1 MKEPRILKGLVFRC
15 AKLLLTSIGLGTTAI
30 TVTGAYPF
38 SDNIEAGL
46 GNWIANGGWGLTTA
60 QYASPTHAVTDS
72 PGTFYTNNTDAALTL
87 ASSIN
92 LSGAVR
98 PALQFYHKYAI
109 EPGYDFA
116 LVEVSTNNGVTW
128 INPPLASYTGNL
140 GAMTREQL
148 DLSPYAGSANV
159 RIRFRLVTD
168 DSVVMDGWYVDDVLI
183 AEAPAPVTLAATQTN
198 RNSVAL
204 AWRQSTEPGFAAYRL
219 YRSLS
224 PDVDWRTATLVGEI
238 SNAATTNFTD
248 ITACPKTKY
257 YYRLAVVNTNGL
269 LTLGNE
275 IVVTTHPGM
284 DYPFVDNG
292 EGGPNTW
299 IADAPWTLSDE
310 DAASPSHAWSD
321 SPGTNYAN
329 GIASQSLT
337 LVAPLYLAGKAVSP
351 VLSFN
356 HKYAF
361 ASGDSGNVE
370 ISTNFGVGWQTLAS
384 FTGTSTTTWT
394 RARISLASF
403 TNSAVLVR
411 FRITTD
417 PSGNADGWHI
427 DDISVAES
435 PAVVPAPVLD
445 QITSHSIRVSWPAT
459 SPDFS

>member
-1 MKEPRILKGLVFRC
+1 M
-15 AKLLLTSIGLGTTAI
+15 I
-30 TVTGAYPF
+30 TINSTAYPF
-38 SDNIEAGL
+38 SDNFEAGL
-46 GNWIANGGWGLTTA
+46 ESWIANGGWGLTTA
-60 QYASPTHAVTDS
+60 QYASPNHAVTDS
-72 PGTFYTNNTDAALTL
+72 PGTFYTNSTDAALTL

-98 PALQFYHKYAI
+98 PAPQFYHKYAI

-183 AEAPAPVTLAATQTN
+183 AEAPAPGTLAATQTN

-204 AWRQSTEPGFAAYRL
+204 AWTQSTEPGFAAYRL

-224 PDVDWRTATLVGEI
+224 PGVDWRTATLVGEI

-275 IVVTTHPGM
+275 IAVTTHPGM

-292 EGGPNTW
+292 EGGPNIW

-356 HKYAF
+356 HEYAF
-361 ASGDSGNVE
+361 AQAIPVMWKSPLTLVWAGKHWPASPVLQQPHGPAPELASPHSPIPLSLFDSGSLLTHPV
-370 ISTNFGVGWQTLAS
+370 TQTAGILMIFRWLNHRQLLLHQCWIKSLRIAYALA
-384 FTGTSTTTWT
+384 G
-394 RARISLASF
+394 
-403 TNSAVLVR
+403 
-411 FRITTD
+411 
-417 PSGNADGWHI
+417 
-427 DDISVAES
+427 
-435 PAVVPAPVLD
+435 
-445 QITSHSIRVSWPAT
+445 Q
-459 SPDFS
+459 